1 MPKLYL
7 KEKKEIKNNPIKRFS
22 REIIYGGLD
31 GIITTF
37 SVIAGF
43 TGAQSN
49 NTHVYAIS
57 TVLLF
62 SFAKLFSDATSM
74 ALGNF
79 LSERTEIKKFKKAHI
94 NKLIDNPI
102 STSLATFISFIIFGL
117 IPTIPYLYSKQLP
130 YQTLFIYSVGL
141 TLSSLILLGLV
152 RFYITHERWYKG
164 TLEVLVIG
172 VVSAFIAYL
181 VGTFF
186 RA

>member
-1 MPKLYL
+1 MHKRYL
-7 KEKKEIKNNPIKRFS
+7 KEKREIKNNLIKRYS

-49 NTHVYAIS
+49 NTQIYAIS

-62 SFAKLFSDATSM
+62 SFANLFSDATSM

-94 NKLIDNPI
+94 NQHIDNPI
-102 STSLATFISFIIFGL
+102 FTSLATFVSFVVFGL
-117 IPTIPYLYSKQLP
+117 IPTIPYLYFKQLS
-130 YQTLFIYSVGL
+130 YQTLFTYSIAVTL
-141 TLSSLILLGLV
+141 TSLIVLGLV
-152 RFYITHERWYKG
+152 RFYITREKWYKG
-164 TLEVLVIG
+164 ILEVFIIG
-172 VVSAFIAYL
+172 GVSASIAYL